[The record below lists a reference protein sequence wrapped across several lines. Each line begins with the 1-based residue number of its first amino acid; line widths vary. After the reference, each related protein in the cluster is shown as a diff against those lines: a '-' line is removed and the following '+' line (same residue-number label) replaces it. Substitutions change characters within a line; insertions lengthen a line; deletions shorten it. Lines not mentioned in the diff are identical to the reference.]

1 MAVVQDFLSQKQ
13 RRGYAG
19 MRGQGRGI
27 RRN

>member
-1 MAVVQDFLSQKQ
+1 MAVVQDFFSQKQ

-19 MRGQGRGI
+19 KREQGRGI